1 SGFSLIELM
10 IVVAIIGILA
20 SIAVPNFKKF
30 QVKARQSEAK
40 AQLTSLYTA
49 EKAFAG
55 EWTMYNGDFRN
66 IGYAPEGKMRY
77 QVGFPAIG
85 TIPAQPF
92 QASNQGGIAINTVF
106 NTAVAFANAA
116 ALQMTFQQDA
126 NIGGYV
132 AAPAGTGAGCNLA
145 STAPTNPATGP
156 AFTAGAYSPKLAIGG
171 DDFDAWTINQDKV
184 ICNTH
189 AGI

>member
-49 EKAFAG
+49 EKAFIG
-55 EWTMYNGDFRN
+55 EWTMYTGDFRN

-77 QVGFPAIG
+77 QVGFPAAG
-85 TIPAQPF
+85 TVPNAPF
-92 QASNQGGIAINTVF
+92 MPSTTGLGANLAF
-106 NTAVAFANAA
+106 NTAAAFNTTGFNYQQDQNVGPWVAA
-116 ALQMTFQQDA
+116 AAGATA
-126 NIGGYV
+126 PCNV
-132 AAPAGTGAGCNLA
+132 AA
-145 STAPTNPATGP
+145 TAPTNVLPNGP
-156 AFTAGAYSPKLAIGG
+156 EFTAGANAAQLAIGG
-171 DDFDAWTINQDKV
+171 DRNDAWTINHNKV
-184 ICNTH
+184 ICNTVS
-189 AGI
+189 AI